1 MLAIGELI
9 NGMYKEVAKAIEN
22 KDKRAI
28 QSLAK
33 KQVEA
38 GADMLDVNTG
48 PYAKDPKD
56 TMKWLVDTIQEVV
69 SSGLVLDSTKSE
81 VIEEGLKLAKS
92 KSMINSVNADDEKLN
107 TIMPLVKKYNT
118 MVIGLTMDK
127 KGIPRDRNERM
138 EHAAKIITF
147 SEQGGIDP
155 KDVYIDPIVLPLN
168 VAQQQAVEV
177 LESIKDFRAL
187 CDPPPKTVVG
197 LSNISQGTKKRSLIN
212 TTFLLMAMAGGLSA
226 AILDP
231 LDKQLMDSM
240 ITGDLM
246 LNKNIY
252 CDSFLQAYRKKR

>member
-1 MLAIGELI
+1 MFDFLGIKKKSNKVKILVIDDEPNIVQTLQDRLEMNEYDVVTGG
-9 NGMYKEVAKAIEN
+9 NGK
-22 KDKRAI
+22 
-28 QSLAK
+28 
-33 KQVEA
+33 
-38 GADMLDVNTG
+38 
-48 PYAKDPKD
+48 
-56 TMKWLVDTIQEVV
+56 
-69 SSGLVLDSTKSE
+69 
-81 VIEEGLKLAKS
+81 EGLKLAKS

-155 KDVYIDPIVLPLN
+155 KDVYIDPVVLPLN

-252 CDSFLQAYRKKR
+252 CDSLLQAYRRKR